1 MSPKTLSRSDEE
13 NGQYRH
19 GQMSPEREPANV
31 MTARMSI
38 EDMLKFAALF
48 LTAAG
53 LLFGGLWGLAGKIEN
68 SFAASVNQFR
78 GDVAGIRTDVTALR
92 GDVTAIREKQASLAT
107 SMDDISRRTAR
118 IEAIEDRKD
127 QK

>member
-1 MSPKTLSRSDEE
+1 
-13 NGQYRH
+13 
-19 GQMSPEREPANV
+19 MSPEREPANV

-127 QK
+127 KK